1 MNVCLSRLS
10 HVGSINACCCENH
23 PLWCSGSSKRI
34 ILSLFDNNTSER
46 VLSSYFDLAEY
57 FNPQERTQQRV
68 YLTLG
73 LKDSAPSTLLARV
86 GSGLVET
93 FGGGNEKK
101 LVFAVFVGTLVLE
114 PV

>member
-1 MNVCLSRLS
+1 MLK
-10 HVGSINACCCENH
+10 
-23 PLWCSGSSKRI
+23 PF
-34 ILSLFDNNTSER
+34 ILSMCIVQR

-57 FNPQERTQQRV
+57 FNPQERAQQRV

-86 GSGLVET
+86 GSGLAQT

-101 LVFAVFVGTLVLE
+101 PTFAVFVGTLVLE